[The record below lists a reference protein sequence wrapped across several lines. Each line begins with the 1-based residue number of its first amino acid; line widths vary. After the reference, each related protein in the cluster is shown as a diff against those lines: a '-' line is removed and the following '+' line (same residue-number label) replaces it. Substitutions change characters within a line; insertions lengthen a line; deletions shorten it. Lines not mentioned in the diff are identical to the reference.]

1 MSILLVSRSGIVEY
15 QSLKAARLGLWMDP
29 DAYSLVVFGP
39 VFAGS
44 ATALSREVVDEED
57 QHRRGRPWI

>member
-1 MSILLVSRSGIVEY
+1 MSILLVSRFGIVEY

-39 VFAGS
+39 LFGWQCYSIVAGG
-44 ATALSREVVDEED
+44 
-57 QHRRGRPWI
+57 GR